1 MLEQIKLD
9 LLANKEKKEKIKA
22 MIDQAFSLYD
32 EAKKQMEAAEKEIIK
47 IQKIEQEVLEEEERL
62 KATQETLLNYESK
75 GL

>member
-22 MIDQAFSLYD
+22 MIDQAFALYD
-32 EAKKQMEAAEKEIIK
+32 EAKKQIKAAEKEIIK
-47 IQKIEQEVLEEEERL
+47 IQKIEQEVLEEEKKL